1 MSWTN
6 ADIPDQS
13 GRVAIVTG
21 ANTGTGYQVARGLA
35 ARGAHVVLACRN
47 PERASAALRSLEAER
62 LAGAAAVEH
71 LDLAALTSVRDFAD
85 RVRSLD
91 TPIDLLV
98 NNAGVMVP
106 PEARTEECF
115 ELQIGVNHLGH
126 FALTGLLLG
135 AMRNSPATR
144 IVSVSSIAHRDGRI
158 DFGSFRG
165 EKGYRAFR
173 EYRQSKLA
181 NLMFAL
187 ELDRRLSNSPF
198 ACVSL
203 AAHPGVTR
211 TELPRHR
218 HLFALATRLV
228 GTSPPQGALPILRAA
243 TDPAARRGEYY
254 GPDGFM
260 EMRGSPA
267 RAHIAER
274 ALDREVAARLWDV
287 SEELTGVRF
296 PF

>member
-1 MSWTN
+1 MNWTYE
-6 ADIPDQS
+6 DIPDQS

-21 ANTGTGYQVARGLA
+21 ANTGTGYEATRGLLT
-35 ARGAHVVLACRN
+35 RGAHVVLACRS
-47 PERASAALRSLEAER
+47 PERAQTALAKLQAQK
-62 LAGAAAVEH
+62 LPGTAVFEQ
-71 LDLAALTSVRDFAD
+71 LDLAALTSVGDFAD
-85 RVRSLD
+85 RIRRRE

-106 PEARTEECF
+106 PDARTAEGF

-126 FALTGLLLG
+126 FALTGLLLET
-135 AMRNSPATR
+135 MRNSPTTR
-144 IVSVSSIAHRDGRI
+144 IVTVSSIAHREGRI

-165 EKGYRAFR
+165 ERAYRAFR

-187 ELDRRLSNSPF
+187 ELDRRLSASRF
-198 ACVSL
+198 APSSI

-218 HLFALATRLV
+218 RLFGLATRLV
-228 GTSPPQGALPILRAA
+228 GTPPGQGALPIVRAA
-243 TDPAARRGEYY
+243 TDPSARRGEYY
-254 GPDGFM
+254 GPDGFL
-260 EMRGSPA
+260 EMWGSPA
-267 RAHIAER
+267 RARIAER
-274 ALDREVAARLWDV
+274 ARDREVAGRLWEV

-296 PF
+296 PL